1 MEKNCLSYYDDIN
14 GKVVRVEIPYFNVK
28 NDNVGEKTII
38 IDDELISESDE
49 KNFLRWV
56 LSYCEGIIEGTKDRH
71 TVYVNEVGD
80 GYGMNCNLN
89 NTKIKWFEITEDD
102 KYKVTFEFD
111 VYDIKT

>member
-1 MEKNCLSYYDDIN
+1 MEKNYLSYYDDIN
-14 GKVVRVEIPYFNVK
+14 GKVVRVEIPYFKVD

-71 TVYVNEVGD
+71 TVYVNEVGKD
-80 GYGMNCNLN
+80 SGMSCNLN
-89 NTKIKWFEITEDD
+89 NVGIKWFEITEND

-111 VYDIKT
+111 VYEVKC